1 MNKRLRSGTKIRLG
15 EPQQQV
21 KEKIVTIQFGGID
34 AFGGNPSFYDNGYN
48 MSSTCYNRPPTKK
61 FGTVQENPKNMSR
74 LLNSSK
80 NKSGLV
86 RTSID
91 CGNSNVNVKTQVLE
105 RVNETSKIF
114 KDE

>member
-1 MNKRLRSGTKIRLG
+1 
-15 EPQQQV
+15 
-21 KEKIVTIQFGGID
+21 
-34 AFGGNPSFYDNGYN
+34 
-48 MSSTCYNRPPTKK
+48 
-61 FGTVQENPKNMSR
+61 MSR

-86 RTSID
+86 RTGID

>member
-1 MNKRLRSGTKIRLG
+1 MNKRNKDKIGRTTAAG
-15 EPQQQV
+15 
-21 KEKIVTIQFGGID
+21 KGKDSYNSIWRYRCFW
-34 AFGGNPSFYDNGYN
+34 GNPSFYDNGYN
-48 MSSTCYNRPPTKK
+48 MSSTFYNRPPTKK

-74 LLNSSK
+74 LLNSTK

>member
-15 EPQQQV
+15 EPQQQG
-21 KEKIVTIQFGGID
+21 KDSYNSIWRYRCFW
-34 AFGGNPSFYDNGYN
+34 GNPSFYDNGYN
-48 MSSTCYNRPPTKK
+48 MSSTFYNRPPTKK